1 MNEKSKTKFSDVIGS
16 LVASVANGRNVAD
29 VEALRIAHRY
39 HKNELL
45 KGLPIPRLRLYR
57 VSISLPLIL
66 SEVIP
71 GTPADRNDPAE
82 IAGVAVEV
90 LEEEIKNVTQRLKD
104 LENQESITDEQKKSA
119 GRYKRFLNTATK
131 MEVRKLFRDEFS
143 GQLKRAFL
151 DMKLSE
157 GDNAPSDASIRNTAA
172 ETAENAFRQVMSE
185 VYYLY
190 AQERVAEKKAVSK
203 AVEPFDPDRARKS
216 AKEIMEEDYTKQLIH
231 AIRSAAD
238 GAAITK
244 PTVPPDFH
252 VAVDTESI
260 KNAGGGPDAVT
271 RLNMVL
277 LEEGLEWL
285 TEVRDGK
292 ETTKLMPE

>member
-1 MNEKSKTKFSDVIGS
+1 MDEKPKLSDVLGA
-16 LVASVANGRNVAD
+16 LVSSVANGRNVAD

-45 KGLPIPRLRLYR
+45 RGLPVPRLRLYR

-66 SEVIP
+66 SGVVP
-71 GTPADRNDPAE
+71 GTPAERNDPAE
-82 IAGVAVEV
+82 IARVTTDV
-90 LEEEIKNVTQRLKD
+90 LGAGIKDVTQRLKD
-104 LENQESITDEQKKSA
+104 MDNLKSLPDDQKNLV
-119 GRYKRFLNTATK
+119 GHYKRFLDTAA
-131 MEVRKLFRDEFS
+131 KLEASKRFREEFS

-151 DMKLSE
+151 DMELSE
-157 GDNAPSDASIRNTAA
+157 GGTAPSDASIRSVAA
-172 ETAENAFRQVMSE
+172 ETAENAFRHVMSE
-185 VYYLY
+185 VYFLY
-190 AQERVAEKKAVSK
+190 AQERVAEKKAASET
-203 AVEPFDPDRARKS
+203 AEPFEPDRARKS
-216 AKEIMEEDYTKQLIH
+216 TKEIMGEDYTKQLIH

-238 GAAITK
+238 SAAITK

-260 KNAGGGPDAVT
+260 KNAGGGPDVVT
-271 RLNMVL
+271 RINMVL